1 MFLVRISIIDR
12 DAWLSLSR
20 LSVGS
25 AYFLRSSIDVASPS
39 FDQLFCGGSD
49 LRWMNLLI
57 ALNVQIDNS
66 IKCCG
71 IQIRMDYKR
80 PANRTLSEHRRL
92 NMLLKY

>member
-49 LRWMNLLI
+49 FRWMNLLI

-66 IKCCG
+66 IVLRDSKDL
-71 IQIRMDYKR
+71 QIARYQNIED
-80 PANRTLSEHRRL
+80 SICS
-92 NMLLKY
+92 